1 MALEKISISG
11 ISDVYAVSAIKKEFK
26 KAVNQPWKNSEP
38 YPEYQ
43 KKLLADLA
51 VLDIEKAID
60 LAAFEKLTNEKDLYS
75 IHRPNSRKN
84 VPIIYTI
91 IDRKIIILLTVFL
104 EKNKSDYQNAISV
117 AKNRLKQLQE

>member
-1 MALEKISISG
+1 MEEFWTLSRIS
-11 ISDVYAVSAIKKEFK
+11 
-26 KAVNQPWKNSEP
+26 
-38 YPEYQ
+38 

-84 VPIIYTI
+84 VRIIYTI

>member
-1 MALEKISISG
+1 MEEFWTLSRIS
-11 ISDVYAVSAIKKEFK
+11 
-26 KAVNQPWKNSEP
+26 
-38 YPEYQ
+38 

-51 VLDIEKAID
+51 VLDIEKEKAID
-60 LAAFEKLTNEKDLYS
+60 LAAFEKLTIEKDLYS

>member
-1 MALEKISISG
+1 MEEFWTLSRIS
-11 ISDVYAVSAIKKEFK
+11 
-26 KAVNQPWKNSEP
+26 
-38 YPEYQ
+38 

-51 VLDIEKAID
+51 VLDIEKEKAID

-84 VPIIYTI
+84 VPIIYTIIYTI

>member
-84 VPIIYTI
+84 VRIIYTI

-104 EKNKSDYQNAISV
+104 EKNRSDYQNAISV

>member
-1 MALEKISISG
+1 MELEKISISG

-51 VLDIEKAID
+51 VLDIEKEKAID
-60 LAAFEKLTNEKDLYS
+60 LAAFEDLDS

-84 VPIIYTI
+84 VRIIYTI

>member
-1 MALEKISISG
+1 MEEFWTLSRIS
-11 ISDVYAVSAIKKEFK
+11 
-26 KAVNQPWKNSEP
+26 
-38 YPEYQ
+38 

-51 VLDIEKAID
+51 VLDIEKEKAID

-84 VPIIYTI
+84 VRIIYTI

-117 AKNRLKQLQE
+117 AKIDSNSFKNNV

>member
-1 MALEKISISG
+1 MALEKISISA

-84 VPIIYTI
+84 VRIIYTI

>member
-1 MALEKISISG
+1 MEEFWTLSRIS
-11 ISDVYAVSAIKKEFK
+11 K
-26 KAVNQPWKNSEP
+26 
-38 YPEYQ
+38 

-51 VLDIEKAID
+51 VLDIEKEKAID

-75 IHRPNSRKN
+75 IHRPNSRTN
-84 VPIIYTI
+84 VRIIYTI

>member
-1 MALEKISISG
+1 M
-11 ISDVYAVSAIKKEFK
+11 
-26 KAVNQPWKNSEP
+26 WKNSEP

-84 VPIIYTI
+84 VRIIYTI

-104 EKNKSDYQNAISV
+104 EK
-117 AKNRLKQLQE
+117 KQK

>member
-26 KAVNQPWKNSEP
+26 KAVNQPGKNSEP

-84 VPIIYTI
+84 VRIIYTI

>member
-1 MALEKISISG
+1 MSMLFQT
-11 ISDVYAVSAIKKEFK
+11 IKKEFK
-26 KAVNQPWKNSEP
+26 KAVKISHGRILTPIQNIK
-38 YPEYQ
+38 

-51 VLDIEKAID
+51 VLDIEKEKAID

-84 VPIIYTI
+84 VRIIYTI

>member
-1 MALEKISISG
+1 MALEKISILG

-84 VPIIYTI
+84 VRIIYTI